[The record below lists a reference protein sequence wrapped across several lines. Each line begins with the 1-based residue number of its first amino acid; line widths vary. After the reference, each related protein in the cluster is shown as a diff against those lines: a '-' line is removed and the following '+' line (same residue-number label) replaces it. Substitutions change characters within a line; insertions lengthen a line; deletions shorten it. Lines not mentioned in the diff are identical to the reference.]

1 MFNLWFKAKMGMDK
15 IKNKAVSKKKK
26 GIDGFV
32 VSVIIIII
40 AVAIG
45 LLFRDQL
52 ATWFKEMMGNLTTQS
67 GNLMQKPTP

>member
-15 IKNKAVSKKKK
+15 IKSKTVGKKKK

-52 ATWFKEMMGNLTTQS
+52 ATYFKSMMGNLTTQS
-67 GNLMQKPTP
+67 GDLIQKPTP